1 MIIRVMNTIQL
12 LTVSTVRYKQLI
24 YNYIIFQ
31 NIYIT
36 PHYSL
41 NLLKGRNWLIPTYL
55 MNNLVEPFSSK
66 IIMDNYS
73 LDNQR
78 EELKNCQNCV
88 I

>member
-1 MIIRVMNTIQL
+1 
-12 LTVSTVRYKQLI
+12 
-24 YNYIIFQ
+24 
-31 NIYIT
+31 
-36 PHYSL
+36 
-41 NLLKGRNWLIPTYL
+41 

-66 IIMDNYS
+66 IITDNYS